1 MDYVSEIATTENIL
15 IAKFSYIDILRGDFL
30 FSKIF
35 SIFAELYLT
44 FF

>member
-1 MDYVSEIATTENIL
+1 MDYESGIAATENIL

-30 FSKIF
+30 FSKF
-35 SIFAELYLT
+35 YVFFAELYLM